1 MSRTPRNHLL
11 CLVSLAVL
19 VCVTS
24 AFLITRASIDTSA
37 PATQV
42 AAPAQV
48 ERGPRN
54 LFLQPE
60 ALRVS
65 RRLGKRF
72 GPSSRA
78 ASVLTGIVTIA
89 ASEQP
94 VTITRSKSEKGENVE
109 LLVASRGFTWG
120 AEEGTRAASGT
131 PTDLEHLLIERLV
144 YDSPDYFVLAQLRGA
159 SYFTVAQ
166 NVRPE
171 NAPDN
176 YDGPLWTVVR
186 IDDPQSNQAAR
197 PKSSWRLYYIN
208 SQTGLIDRIVSHLN
222 DETVEAQITSW
233 TEQSGEKTPSQI
245 TWSVAG
251 RAVMSYQVT
260 SVSHINS

>member
-1 MSRTPRNHLL
+1 MSRMLRNPLL

-24 AFLITRASIDTSA
+24 VFLITRASIDTSA

-78 ASVLTGIVTIA
+78 VSVIAGTVTIGG
-89 ASEQP
+89 SEQST
-94 VTITRSKSEKGENVE
+94 TITRRQAGKGENVE
-109 LLVASRGFTWG
+109 LLWASRVLTWS
-120 AEEGTRAASGT
+120 AEEGSRAVSST
-131 PTDLEHLLIERLV
+131 PTETERLLIERLI

-159 SYFTVAQ
+159 SYFTVAR

-171 NAPDN
+171 NAADN
-176 YDGPLWTVVR
+176 YEGPLWTVVR
-186 IDDPQSNQAAR
+186 VDNPQSNEAAR
-197 PKSSWRLYYIN
+197 PASSWRLYYIN
-208 SQTGLIDRIVSHLN
+208 SQTGLIDRIVSRLN
-222 DETVEAQITSW
+222 DQTVEAEISGW
-233 TEQSGEKTPSQI
+233 SEQSGEKIPSHI
-245 TWSVAG
+245 TWSIG
-251 RAVMSYQVT
+251 GQTVMSYQVN
-260 SVSHINS
+260 SVSHSE